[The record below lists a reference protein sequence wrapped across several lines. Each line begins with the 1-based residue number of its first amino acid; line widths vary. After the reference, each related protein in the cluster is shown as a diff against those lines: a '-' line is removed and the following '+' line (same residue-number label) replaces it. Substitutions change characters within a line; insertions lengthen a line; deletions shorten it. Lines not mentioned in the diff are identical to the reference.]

1 MERVALDVLRPL
13 PTSRKGN
20 RYVLVIADLFMKW
33 TEAFPLQNQDTKTVA
48 SVFVHEFSCRF
59 DTPLQTLANLGRN
72 FELNI
77 FAEMY
82 ELLHIKKTRTT
93 RQHSQSNGGVE
104 RFNRTLAQCSLCP
117 LRKKK
122 QKKNRDHYHHHQSLN
137 RKGRWGTTDDFA
149 TSFLHF
155 FPVLRCPLGLG
166 ELQACPF
173 HDVVFPPLSLC
184 LTR

>member
-48 SVFVHEFSCRF
+48 SVFVHEFVCRF

-82 ELLHIKKTRTT
+82 ELLHI
-93 RQHSQSNGGVE
+93 
-104 RFNRTLAQCSLCP
+104 
-117 LRKKK
+117 
-122 QKKNRDHYHHHQSLN
+122 
-137 RKGRWGTTDDFA
+137 
-149 TSFLHF
+149 
-155 FPVLRCPLGLG
+155 
-166 ELQACPF
+166 
-173 HDVVFPPLSLC
+173 
-184 LTR
+184 